1 MKNNYQTTSTTRSK
15 KQVSIYVMLFVVL
28 LMSTTSLKAQ
38 VPNYVPTN
46 GLVGW
51 WPFNGNANDESGNG
65 NNGTVNGATL
75 TSDRFGLTNKAYD
88 FNGISNFIDLA
99 NYSFGI
105 IGNSDRT
112 ISGWIKTT
120 VLNYKAI
127 FSSGSGVSGNPCSN
141 NGKTFN
147 MKLANGRLSVMT
159 YNCGTCSTCDY
170 YPQVGNNVSDNNW
183 HYLVVSL
190 KNDTLYTF
198 VDSSI
203 DNITVL
209 SQTNTSGNSNYIGK
223 DNHVGYEDYFQGIID
238 DIGIWNRALTQQEI
252 IALYNGCQLSINTQ
266 PTNQNITIN
275 NNAQFIVNSSD
286 PNATYQWQ
294 TDLGVGFQNLSSVGQ
309 YSGANNDTLTVSYV
323 TFANN
328 NQPFRC
334 IINSGSCSDTSNVAV
349 LTVNN
354 NVGINEIS
362 NNNLFAIYPNPANAI
377 IKVKSDAQLI
387 GKTYFIFD
395 NLGKTILTGKITSEN
410 MSIDINN
417 LSEGNYL
424 IGIDDNSKKQ
434 SFKVIKN

>member
-1 MKNNYQTTSTTRSK
+1 MKNNYQTTSSTRSK
-15 KQVSIYVMLFVVL
+15 KQISNRAL
-28 LMSTTSLKAQ
+28 LLVILMMSTFSLKAQ
-38 VPNYVPTN
+38 VPSYVPTN

-75 TSDRFGLTNKAYD
+75 TSDRDGNFNKSYQFDGNNDLINIPNNITFDNTFKSNFTLSFWFSSTNSNASNFDGLISKGWSNNSSFFGWQLGLTPSGLGFQTKNPDCGGNITNVINNTWYQVIQVYSISSGFID
-88 FNGISNFIDLA
+88 VYINGILVSTITTCSPTVSQISSTFDLNF
-99 NYSFGI
+99 GVERE
-105 IGNSDRT
+105 GN
-112 ISGWIKTT
+112 
-120 VLNYKAI
+120 LFY
-127 FSSGSGVSGNPCSN
+127 
-141 NGKTFN
+141 NGK
-147 MKLANGRLSVMT
+147 L
-159 YNCGTCSTCDY
+159 
-170 YPQVGNNVSDNNW
+170 
-183 HYLVVSL
+183 
-190 KNDTLYTF
+190 
-198 VDSSI
+198 
-203 DNITVL
+203 
-209 SQTNTSGNSNYIGK
+209 
-223 DNHVGYEDYFQGIID
+223 D

-252 IALYNGCQLSINTQ
+252 TALYNGCQLSINSQ
-266 PTNQNITIN
+266 PTNQNITVN

-377 IKVKSDAQLI
+377 INIKSDAQLI
-387 GKTYFIFD
+387 GKSYFIFD

-410 MSIDINN
+410 MSIDVNN

>member
-1 MKNNYQTTSTTRSK
+1 MKNNYQTTSSARSK
-15 KQVSIYVMLFVVL
+15 KQISNRAL
-28 LMSTTSLKAQ
+28 LLVILMMSTFSLKAQ
-38 VPNYVPTN
+38 VPSYVPTN

-75 TSDRFGLTNKAYD
+75 TNDRFGNINCAYNFDGVSSYIITNSFFNASNDFTLSCWINTNSNASQSILNTVPHTILGVGINPWWAGAGNLGFLYGSGSSNGWYNNNYYFSNPNAYLNIWNNHVIVK
-88 FNGISNFIDLA
+88 NGQIWKFYQNGALINTYSATA
-99 NYSFGI
+99 NPSGI
-105 IGNSDRT
+105 ISQLVFGHCDPSICSET
-112 ISGWIKTT
+112 FSGK
-120 VLNYKAI
+120 
-127 FSSGSGVSGNPCSN
+127 
-141 NGKTFN
+141 
-147 MKLANGRLSVMT
+147 
-159 YNCGTCSTCDY
+159 
-170 YPQVGNNVSDNNW
+170 
-183 HYLVVSL
+183 
-190 KNDTLYTF
+190 
-198 VDSSI
+198 
-203 DNITVL
+203 
-209 SQTNTSGNSNYIGK
+209 
-223 DNHVGYEDYFQGIID
+223 ID
-238 DIGIWNRALTQQEI
+238 DISGWNRALTQQEI
-252 IALYNGCQLSINTQ
+252 TALYNGCQLSINTQ

-275 NNAQFIVNSSD
+275 NNAQFIVNSTD

-294 TDLGVGFQNLSSVGQ
+294 TDIGVGFQNLSSVGQ

-377 IKVKSDAQLI
+377 INIKSDAQLI
-387 GKTYFIFD
+387 GKSYFIFD

-424 IGIDDNSKKQ
+424 IGIDGNSKKQ

>member
-1 MKNNYQTTSTTRSK
+1 
-15 KQVSIYVMLFVVL
+15 MLFVVL
-28 LMSTTSLKAQ
+28 LMSATSLKAQ
-38 VPNYVPTN
+38 VPSYVPTN

-75 TSDRFGLTNKAYD
+75 TNDRFGNLNSSYS
-88 FNGISNFIDLA
+88 FNISNWSLGSSGDNISIPYNPTFNNQKITLSAWIYNYNSPLLSQEQNIISRIQNGQNNLA
-99 NYSFGI
+99 WRFSVTTNSSTTTSARIFDNILPAAQATYGIMQINTNNWTHVLFSFDGDTLKLYYN
-105 IGNSDRT
+105 GVHEKSL
-112 ISGWIKTT
+112 
-120 VLNYKAI
+120 VLNGFTLNANSNSGLTI
-127 FSSGSGVSGNPCSN
+127 GLTDQSNGFFSPFD
-141 NGKTFN
+141 GKIDEIGFWN
-147 MKLANGRLSVMT
+147 RELSLEEV
-159 YNCGTCSTCDY
+159 Y
-170 YPQVGNNVSDNNW
+170 Q
-183 HYLVVSL
+183 
-190 KNDTLYTF
+190 LYT
-198 VDSSI
+198 
-203 DNITVL
+203 
-209 SQTNTSGNSNYIGK
+209 
-223 DNHVGYEDYFQGIID
+223 
-238 DIGIWNRALTQQEI
+238 
-252 IALYNGCQLSINTQ
+252 GCILSITGQ
-266 PTNQNITIN
+266 PVNQTIN
-275 NNAQFIVNSSD
+275 VNNNSHFIISTTD

-294 TDLGVGFQNLSSVGQ
+294 TDIGVGFQNLSSVGQ

-362 NNNLFAIYPNPANAI
+362 NNNLLAIYPNPANAI